1 MKTGRIL
8 DRVGADKQHQL
19 FGVYGASVYNN
30 RDPKNQG
37 RIEMRIPQVLGT
49 AISNWADRLSA
60 PSNKGV
66 PKIGEYVTAMFIGGD
81 INRPAYL
88 PAAVSFAPITPQPS
102 AWTAISLSAGWS
114 NTSGSASAQY
124 RTTANGDLE
133 IIGNIQGGTV
143 TDNTTIG
150 TVPILPAHAH
160 TFPATAIAGGAANAT
175 VTTGFTASTVG
186 AMQSTN
192 ATLNNLHG
200 GVDSGT
206 QIPTGNFT
214 ITSGSLPFTFGPGG
228 QTFSNNAG
236 ASTITLNSGAVT
248 ITNGNVNVPSTSVG
262 AQTASV
268 NYNSPCIKIDTSGNL
283 KVLNLSAGVS
293 AISFHHTIPLTA

>member
-1 MKTGRIL
+1 MTKSGRIL
-8 DRVGADKQHQL
+8 DRVGADKQYQL
-19 FGVYGASVYNN
+19 FGVYGASCYNN
-30 RDPKNQG
+30 RDPKGEG

-49 AISNWADRLSA
+49 AISNWAERMSS
-60 PSNKGV
+60 PSTKGV

-81 INRPAYL
+81 INRPVYIV
-88 PAAVSFAPITPQPS
+88 PGINFPTPVVTIPFAS
-102 AWTAISLSAGWS
+102 ISLSAGWS
-114 NTSGSASAQY
+114 NTSGSIAAQY
-124 RTTANGDLE
+124 RTTADGDLE

-150 TVPILPAHAH
+150 TVPTLPAHAH
-160 TFPATAIAGGAANAT
+160 VIPVTAVAGGTANAT
-175 VTTGFTASTVG
+175 VTTGSTASTVG
-186 AMQSTN
+186 ALQSTN

-200 GVDSGT
+200 SVDSGT

-214 ITSGSLPFTFGPGG
+214 ITSGSLPFLFGPGG

-236 ASTITLNSGAVT
+236 ASNITLNSGAVT
-248 ITNGNVNVPSTSVG
+248 ITNGNVNVPSTTVG

-283 KVLNLSAGVS
+283 KVLNISAGVTQ
-293 AISFHHTIPLTA
+293 ISFHHTIPLTA